1 LPDVLSLADV
11 IAAMDSWFPPGTAE
25 PWDAV
30 GLTCGDR
37 STTVERIVLAVDCVP
52 ATVSETVEV
61 GAQLLLTHHPLLLTG
76 VHSVAVDDVKGA
88 MVHRMIST
96 GIAHFAAHTN
106 ADVARCGVS
115 ESLARTLGLTDL
127 LPLAAAPAPALD
139 QLTVFVP
146 ADHLGAVIEA
156 LTEAGAGKLG
166 NYDQCTFTVEGT
178 GTYRPGPGAEPFD
191 GELGVLTRKAEQRL
205 SMVLPRARRA
215 QVLAAMRAAHPYEEI
230 AFELTEQPALASGTG
245 TGRIGLLDRAMSL
258 ADFTAHA
265 VSCLPRTAW
274 GVRAAGDPDR
284 TVRRVA
290 VCGGA
295 GDSYIDLARAAG
307 ADVFLTSDLKHH
319 RTLEAVTERA
329 QPTGP
334 APMALVDAAHWATE
348 RPWLDTAAGLLAAEF
363 GSAVDLTVSD
373 TVTDPWSLHVH

>member
-1 LPDVLSLADV
+1 
-11 IAAMDSWFPPGTAE
+11 
-25 PWDAV
+25 
-30 GLTCGDR
+30 
-37 STTVERIVLAVDCVP
+37 
-52 ATVSETVEV
+52 
-61 GAQLLLTHHPLLLTG
+61 
-76 VHSVAVDDVKGA
+76 
-88 MVHRMIST
+88 MIST

-146 ADHLGAVIEA
+146 ADHLVAVIEA

-178 GTYRPGPGAEPFD
+178 GTYRPGPGADPFD